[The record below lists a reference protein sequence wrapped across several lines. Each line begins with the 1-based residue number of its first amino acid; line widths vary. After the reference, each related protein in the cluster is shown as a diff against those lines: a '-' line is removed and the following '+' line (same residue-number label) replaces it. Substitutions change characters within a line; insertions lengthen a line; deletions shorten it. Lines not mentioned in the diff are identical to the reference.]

1 MANYP
6 VSQLTTA
13 EDCDALLSIA
23 EKEQKDMEWR
33 KLTLQRQR
41 DQSTNSAFENATEL
55 ATRRAEL
62 STLDTII
69 AGLPDGPFKTEQVK
83 KRTTAWYRVFLL
95 ENRQTSFGDVAVL
108 EKEYELKRVE
118 KELEETA
125 ILITEVQARK
135 AEL

>member
-6 VSQLTTA
+6 VSQLTTV
-13 EDCDALLSIA
+13 EDCDALLNIA
-23 EKEQKDMEWR
+23 DKEQKDMEWK
-33 KLTLQRQR
+33 KLSLQRQR
-41 DQSTNSAFENATEL
+41 DQSTNSAFEIATEL
-55 ATRRAEL
+55 ATRKAEL

-69 AGLPDGPFKTEQVK
+69 ASLPDGPFKTEQVK

-108 EKEYELKRVE
+108 AKEYELKRVE

-125 ILITEVQARK
+125 VLITEVQARK